1 MVLHQYP
8 FTRSEATESVTADWP
23 AALRCN
29 DHPNVAERDPIGS
42 GKLDGESEVAPAFLD
57 ALANAVG
64 QLKNRLQ
71 QRYERAYPG
80 LGDIIRYVI
89 DEEESAA
96 WDLFFPFPHLVL
108 PDMVEA
114 HFAQLGLALANHPD
128 KLAAS
133 PIFPETQEH
142 AAQAVGQVYQSLI
155 S

>member
-1 MVLHQYP
+1 MVHQNS
-8 FTRSEATESVTADWP
+8 FTLKEGTKAVAAEQLEEVPIFLATLSSV
-23 AALRCN
+23 
-29 DHPNVAERDPIGS
+29 IS
-42 GKLDGESEVAPAFLD
+42 
-57 ALANAVG
+57 

-71 QRYERAYPG
+71 QQYERAYPG

-96 WDLFFPFPHLVL
+96 RDLCFPFPHLVL